1 MKRFLIGLVLGVLA
15 LAALVWFLNVRGED
29 RIHDVPPPEAPIAQQ
44 VARGAYLARVGNC
57 AGCHTDRGGAAYAG
71 GRGIETPFGV
81 VYSSNLTSDQASGIG
96 GWSADSSGARCTTAA
111 RATAACSIR
120 PFPIRTTPS

>member
-1 MKRFLIGLVLGVLA
+1 MKRFLIGLTLGVLA
-15 LAALVWFLNVRGED
+15 LVALVWFLNLRGED
-29 RIHDVPPPEAPIAQQ
+29 RIHDAPPPEAPIAQQ

-81 VYSSNLTSDQASGIG
+81 VYSSNLTSVG
-96 GWSADSSGARCTTAA
+96 GAGRPTSSGARCITAA
-111 RATAACSIR
+111 HATAVCSTL
-120 PFPIRTTPS
+120 PFPTRTTRS